1 MNTGGVVRISY
12 LAVVASIG
20 FALLNP
26 LPVAANPAGAAKST
40 ANNEGRVVATLD
52 APGYTYMELENSGK
66 RFWIAAPTT
75 RVKVGDRVQFV
86 QSMVMNNFS
95 SSTLNRKFDRII
107 FVTSA
112 TVLK

>member
-1 MNTGGVVRISY
+1 MRISY
-12 LAVVASIG
+12 LVVVASIG

-26 LPVAANPAGAAKST
+26 LPVVANPAGATKGAASS
-40 ANNEGRVVATLD
+40 EGRVVATLD
-52 APGYTYMELENSGK
+52 APGYTYMELENNGK

-75 RVKVGDRVQFV
+75 RVKVGDRVNYV
-86 QSMVMNNFS
+86 QSMVMNNFA

-112 TVLK
+112 TVQK

>member
-1 MNTGGVVRISY
+1 MRISY

-26 LPVAANPAGAAKST
+26 LPAFAVEKVAANSAGAAKSSPSS
-40 ANNEGRVVATLD
+40 EGRVVATLD

-66 RFWIAAPTT
+66 RFWIAAPTV
-75 RVKVGDRVQFV
+75 RVKMGDRVQFV
-86 QSMVMNNFS
+86 QSMVMNNFAS
-95 SSTLNRKFDRII
+95 KTLNRSFDRII

-112 TVLK
+112 TVQK

>member
-1 MNTGGVVRISY
+1 MKIFY
-12 LAVVASIG
+12 LTVVALIG
-20 FALLNP
+20 FSLLSP
-26 LPVAANPAGAAKST
+26 THVIAVEKAAANPASAAKGT
-40 ANNEGRVVATLD
+40 PNDEGRVIATLD

-75 RVKVGDRVQFV
+75 RVKVGDHVRFV

-95 SSTLNRKFDRII
+95 SSTLNRKFERII

-112 TVLK
+112 TVRK

>member
-1 MNTGGVVRISY
+1 MRISY
-12 LAVVASIG
+12 LVVVASIS

-26 LPVAANPAGAAKST
+26 LPVAANPAGVTKGAASS
-40 ANNEGRVVATLD
+40 EGRVVATLD
-52 APGYTYMELENSGK
+52 APGYTYMELENNGK

-75 RVKVGDRVQFV
+75 RVKVGDRVNYV
-86 QSMVMNNFS
+86 QSMVMNNFA

-112 TVLK
+112 TVQK

>member
-1 MNTGGVVRISY
+1 MRISY
-12 LAVVASIG
+12 LAVAASIG

-26 LPVAANPAGAAKST
+26 LPAVANPAGAAKS
-40 ANNEGRVVATLD
+40 AASSEGRVLATLD

-86 QSMVMNNFS
+86 QSMVMNNFAS
-95 SSTLNRKFDRII
+95 KTLNRTFDRIV
-107 FVTSA
+107 FVTAA

>member
-1 MNTGGVVRISY
+1 MKISY

-26 LPVAANPAGAAKST
+26 LPVAANPAGTAKS
-40 ANNEGRVVATLD
+40 AASSEGRVLATLD

-75 RVKVGDRVQFV
+75 RVKVGDRVNYV
-86 QSMVMNNFS
+86 QSMVMNNFAS
-95 SSTLNRKFDRII
+95 KTLNRSFDRII

-112 TVLK
+112 TVQK

>member
-1 MNTGGVVRISY
+1 MRISY

-26 LPVAANPAGAAKST
+26 LPAAANPAGTAKS
-40 ANNEGRVVATLD
+40 AASSEGRVLATLD

-66 RFWIAAPTT
+66 RFWIAASTT
-75 RVKVGDRVQFV
+75 RVKVGDRVNYV
-86 QSMVMNNFS
+86 QSMVMNNFAS
-95 SSTLNRKFDRII
+95 KTLNRSFDRII

-112 TVLK
+112 TVQK

>member
-1 MNTGGVVRISY
+1 VRISY

-26 LPVAANPAGAAKST
+26 LAVAANPAGAAKST

-86 QSMVMNNFS
+86 QSMVMNNFA

-112 TVLK
+112 TVQK